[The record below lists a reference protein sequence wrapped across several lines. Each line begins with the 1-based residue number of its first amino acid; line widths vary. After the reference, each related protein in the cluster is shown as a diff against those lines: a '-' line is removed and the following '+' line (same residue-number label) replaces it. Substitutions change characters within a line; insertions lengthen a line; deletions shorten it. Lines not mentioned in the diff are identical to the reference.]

1 MYVWCK
7 KYMHTMKTTT
17 TLIFAS
23 FLALTFS
30 VSNVYSQLVA
40 IGHVSAEVVESVSA
54 ASAIVTNFKIGS
66 ATDNESKSLEL
77 AYLNSESIDLG
88 AITIQSGKDIACNV
102 VLKQASVSDALGNSF
117 TLDPSLKSDSASQ
130 ASISN
135 GSQTIQLDG
144 KANLS
149 DNQASGLYQG
159 SCTVIFAYN

>member
-1 MYVWCK
+1 
-7 KYMHTMKTTT
+7 MKTTT

-23 FLALTFS
+23 LLALTFS

-54 ASAIVTNFKIGS
+54 ASAIVTNFEIGS
-66 ATDNESKSLEL
+66 ATDSESK
-77 AYLNSESIDLG
+77 SIDLG

-117 TLDPSLKSDSASQ
+117 TLDASLNPDSASR
-130 ASISN
+130 AARSN
-135 GSQTIQLDG
+135 GSQTIQLNG